1 MFLYFD
7 DITQAQEYDDDG
19 LRPAEPYDDV
29 PDYGP
34 DYGDYGG
41 MGGMGGMGDYGG
53 GDYGDYGGQGEEE
66 ELEMPE
72 GPYEVEPLGK
82 ENFTSILKDLDGALV
97 EFYAPWCG
105 HCKKLEPHYEYAA
118 RAVKESE
125 KLEGKNVKLF
135 KVDATLEEALAKELG
150 MEGFPTMKWFEKGD
164 LKKDYQSGR
173 DQYAI
178 ANYVERQMGEPS
190 VDLTTMK
197 VFTGEEAPK
206 KVKEAKE
213 DGDEGEEEDED
224 EDEDEEK
231 RATLIAVF
239 DELGSSPA
247 FADFYAM
254 AKDIDLDGLDVAHT
268 DNRANVAKLG
278 LTNFKRPSNPAMV
291 LMFENEKGEKS
302 FAEYDGKW
310 EAKEITKFAA
320 VAQLPWVIPFEQ
332 EYINK
337 VFESGVTA
345 QVLVFHDGE
354 NEETA
359 KELHALLEEVS
370 KEDNK
375 SGKILFVTV
384 DIKGSDAEGV
394 LEYFDVVVGEDEFQP
409 QAVIFSQPS
418 EPEPV
423 NKDEKEKP
431 RIEEGQKKYKLE
443 NAPTITKPIMQQFIK
458 AFEAGLLQEH
468 LKSEPIPEE
477 NYGPLYKV
485 VGENFDEMVND
496 SETDVFLEVY
506 APWCGHC
513 KELAPTIKK
522 LAKRFK
528 DVPTVKICDMDGTA
542 NEHPLVKDAKGF
554 PAIYF
559 FPAGEKGVR
568 VPWDEEEKR
577 TVGGFTRFIQA
588 NAKLP
593 FDLPKIKSKEEKAA
607 EREAKKKAKEFE
619 EAHEEL

>member
-1 MFLYFD
+1 MFRS
-7 DITQAQEYDDDG
+7 QAQDDDD
-19 LRPAEPYDDV
+19 LRPAGPYDHV

-34 DYGDYGG
+34 DYGEYDG
-41 MGGMGGMGDYGG
+41 MGGMGGMGDYGDYGGMG
-53 GDYGDYGGQGEEE
+53 GDYGDYGGEEE

-82 ENFTSILKDLDGALV
+82 KNFTSILKNLDGALV

-105 HCKKLEPHYEYAA
+105 HCQKLEPHYEYAA
-118 RAVKESE
+118 RHLKDSE

-135 KVDATLEEALAKELG
+135 KVDATVEEALAKEMG
-150 MEGFPTMKWFEKGD
+150 VEGFPTMKWFEKGE
-164 LKKDYQSGR
+164 LKKTYQSGR

-178 ANYVERQMGEPS
+178 SGYVERQMGEPS
-190 VDLTTMK
+190 MDLTTMK

-206 KVKEAKE
+206 KENKVKE
-213 DGDEGEEEDED
+213 DGDEGEGGEDDEDEEDED
-224 EDEDEEK
+224 DEK

-239 DELGSSPA
+239 DELGSSPD
-247 FADFYAM
+247 FTNFYAM
-254 AKDIDLDGLDVAHT
+254 AKDIDLEDLDIAHT

-278 LTNFKRPSNPAMV
+278 LTNFKKPTNPAMV

-310 EAKEITKFAA
+310 EAKEVTKFAA

-332 EYINK
+332 ENINK
-337 VFESGVTA
+337 VFESGVSV
-345 QVLVFHDGE
+345 QLLVFYDGE
-354 NEETA
+354 NEEAA
-359 KELHALLEEVS
+359 KELTALLEEVS

-375 SGKILFVTV
+375 SGKILFVIV

-394 LEYFDVVVGEDEFQP
+394 LEYFDVTVGEDEFQP
-409 QAVIFSQPS
+409 QAVIFSQPDT
-418 EPEPV
+418 PEPV
-423 NKDEKEKP
+423 NKDEKEEAI
-431 RIEEGQKKYKLE
+431 IEEGQKKFKLE
-443 NAPTITKPIMQQFIK
+443 NAPTITKPILQQFIK

-468 LKSEPIPEE
+468 LKSEPIPDE

-485 VGENFDEMVND
+485 VGENFDEMVAD
-496 SETDVFLEVY
+496 SDTDVFLEVY

-559 FPAGEKGVR
+559 FPAGGKGVR
-568 VPWDEEEKR
+568 IPWDEEEKR

-588 NAKLP
+588 NAKHP
-593 FDLPKIKSKEEKAA
+593 FELPKIKSKEEKAA
-607 EREAKKKAKEFE
+607 EREAKRKAKEYE